1 MNPSLLILA
10 LLAIV
15 IPSLYL
21 YTVAVVSTRL
31 PTLRNKRI
39 CLLIAHPDDEAMFFA
54 PTVLALTRPE
64 TGNHV
69 KILCLSSGNAAG
81 LGDTRKRELVKS
93 GLVLGLRKSDDVF
106 VVDKP
111 EYVHTLLPPRLPSSS
126 LLAAWLI
133 TSLRPRSDFL
143 DSMITTWSADSISQL
158 LREAFAPD
166 QSTSKPTNDK
176 EPPRA
181 TIDTIITFD
190 EHGISLHPNHISLY
204 HGARAFVASLTAGK
218 SGWSNPVDMYT
229 LTSISIVRK
238 YTGIFDVFTTLGTAA
253 LDMWRAKG
261 TESRSVRTK
270 DTAKHPPALAF
281 MHGFGAG
288 GWATAR
294 EAMTRAHV
302 SQMVWFRWGWITV
315 SRYMFMN
322 DLRLERV

>member
-1 MNPSLLILA
+1 MNPSLLALA
-10 LLAIV
+10 LLAILV
-15 IPSLYL
+15 PSLYL

-69 KILCLSSGNAAG
+69 KILCLSSGNAEG

-111 EYVHTLLPPRLPSSS
+111 D
-126 LLAAWLI
+126 
-133 TSLRPRSDFL
+133 DFP
-143 DSMITTWSADSISQL
+143 DSMTTAWSADSISQL
-158 LREAFAPD
+158 LREAFVPNTT
-166 QSTSKPTNDK
+166 TSKSHNDK
-176 EPPRA
+176 EPAKA
-181 TIDTIITFD
+181 TIDVIITFD
-190 EHGISLHPNHISLY
+190 ALGISSHPNHISLY
-204 HGARAFVASLTAGK
+204 HGARAFITSLTAGK
-218 SGWSNPVDMYT
+218 SGWLSPVDMYT
-229 LTSISIVRK
+229 LTSVNIMRK
-238 YTGIFDVFTTLGTAA
+238 YTGILDVLATLGTAA
-253 LDMWRAKG
+253 LDMWKAKDAGARSG
-261 TESRSVRTK
+261 TTK
-270 DTAKHPPALAF
+270 DNTKHPAALAF
-281 MHGFGAG
+281 LHGFGAG
-288 GWATAR
+288 GWTTAR

>member
-1 MNPSLLILA
+1 MNPSLLALA
-10 LLAIV
+10 LVAILV
-15 IPSLYL
+15 PSLYL

-69 KILCLSSGNAAG
+69 KILCLSSGNAEG

-111 EYVHTLLPPRLPSSS
+111 D
-126 LLAAWLI
+126 
-133 TSLRPRSDFL
+133 DFP
-143 DSMITTWSADSISQL
+143 DSMTTTWPTDSISQL
-158 LREAFAPD
+158 LREAFVPN
-166 QSTSKPTNDK
+166 STTPKLHNDK
-176 EPPRA
+176 EPPKA
-181 TIDTIITFD
+181 TIDVIITFD
-190 EHGISLHPNHISLY
+190 THGVSLHPNHISLY

-218 SGWSNPVDMYT
+218 PGWSSPVDMYT
-229 LTSISIVRK
+229 LTSVNIMRK
-238 YTGIFDVFTTLGTAA
+238 YTGILDVFATLGTAA
-253 LDMWRAKG
+253 LDMWKAKG
-261 TESRSVRTK
+261 AGARSVRTK
-270 DTAKHPPALAF
+270 DTIEHPAALAF

-288 GWATAR
+288 AWSTAR